1 MTELEVLEAEIK
13 EKIES
18 IRHAMSTSVIV
29 ETEVDNQIP
38 EYLNLISNLQ
48 KENADLKAE
57 QKSLRQEHSVDL
69 DKIDDL
75 LSQLSKL
82 MEISNA

>member
-18 IRHAMSTSVIV
+18 IRHTMSTSVIV
-29 ETEVDNQIP
+29 ETEVDNQTP

-57 QKSLRQEHSVDL
+57 QKSLRQEHLVDL

>member
-18 IRHAMSTSVIV
+18 IRHTMSTSVIV
-29 ETEVDNQIP
+29 ETEVDNQTP